1 MTDTPMAA
9 QRPGRIDLTYPE
21 PLVER
26 IEYLAER
33 NDESRS
39 AVMLRAMTIGIA
51 TLESELSQYLSF
63 RNQLAV
69 SEKLKRRGAEWEEAM
84 AILEAGTDE
93 MKMIAK
99 KLRRS
104 AGGE

>member
-1 MTDTPMAA
+1 MEPPMAV

-39 AVMLRAMTIGIA
+39 AVMLRAMAIGIA
-51 TLESELSQYLSF
+51 ALESELSQHLSF
-63 RNQLAV
+63 KNQLAV
-69 SEKLKRRGAEWEEAM
+69 SQKLGRRGAEWEEALS
-84 AILEAGTDE
+84 ILDSGTDE
-93 MKMIAK
+93 MKEVAK

>member
-1 MTDTPMAA
+1 METPMAP

-21 PLVER
+21 ALVAR

-39 AVMLRAMTIGIA
+39 AVMLRAMTIGI
-51 TLESELSQYLSF
+51 SELENELGKHLSF
-63 RNQLAV
+63 KNQLAV
-69 SEKLKRRGAEWEEAM
+69 AAKLQRRGEEWEEAM
-84 AILEAGTDE
+84 AILESGTDE
-93 MKMIAK
+93 MKAIAK